1 MRGGGEGEGLD
12 LGNGPETLGV
22 VLFEGVRFVGC
33 SPVVVRGKV
42 GHYYRLIEGDGLFGN
57 RVLFYYWVCPVMVQE
72 GNRGFPGYVPFEG
85 VVLLWVG
92 L

>member
-1 MRGGGEGEGLD
+1 MRDGDEGEGLD
-12 LGNGPETLGV
+12 LGNGPEVLGV
-22 VLFEGVRFVGC
+22 VLFEGIRFVGC

-42 GHYYRLIEGDGLFGN
+42 GHYYRLIEGNGLFGN

>member
-1 MRGGGEGEGLD
+1 MRGGGEGLD

>member
-22 VLFEGVRFVGC
+22 VLFEGVCFVGC

-42 GHYYRLIEGDGLFGN
+42 GHYYRLIEGNGLFGN

>member
-1 MRGGGEGEGLD
+1 MRDGGEGEGLD
-12 LGNGPETLGV
+12 LRDGPEILGV

-42 GHYYRLIEGDGLFGN
+42 GHYYRLIEGNGLFGN

>member
-1 MRGGGEGEGLD
+1 MRVGGEGEGLD

>member
-1 MRGGGEGEGLD
+1 MRDGGEGEGLD
-12 LGNGPETLGV
+12 LRDGPEILGV

-33 SPVVVRGKV
+33 SPVVVRGEV
-42 GHYYRLIEGDGLFGN
+42 GHYYRLIEGNGLFGN
-57 RVLFYYWVCPVMVQE
+57 RVLFYYWVYPVVVQE
-72 GNRGFPGYVPFEG
+72 GGRVFPGYVPSEG

>member
-1 MRGGGEGEGLD
+1 MRGGGEGLD

-72 GNRGFPGYVPFEG
+72 GNRGFPGYVPSEG

>member
-42 GHYYRLIEGDGLFGN
+42 GYYYQLIVGNGLFGN
-57 RVLFYYWVCPVMVQE
+57 QVLFYYRVCPVMVQ
-72 GNRGFPGYVPFEG
+72 
-85 VVLLWVG
+85 
-92 L
+92 

>member
-1 MRGGGEGEGLD
+1 MRDGGEGEGLD
-12 LGNGPETLGV
+12 LRDGPEILGV

-42 GHYYRLIEGDGLFGN
+42 GHYYRLIEGNGLFGN
-57 RVLFYYWVCPVMVQE
+57 RVLFYYWVCLVMVQE
-72 GNRGFPGYVPFEG
+72 GNRGSPGYVPFEG